1 MTNLTLG
8 AASEKSHAI
17 AKEPQQAA
25 VPLWLL
31 IVIALGLGLVLSYSR
46 ALDVWHKGTFFDS
59 DDAMRLVQVRSL
71 LHGQAWFDLTA
82 YRLDPPG
89 GVFMHWSRLID
100 LPLVLLIKAF
110 SLVLSPDL
118 AERAARIVFPLGLQA
133 LLYLGMAR
141 LAKIVIGPAA
151 ILPVLVLT
159 LLSGMEVGQF
169 QPGRIHH
176 SAPQIM
182 LTIFMIGCMADAVDP
197 KKARQA
203 AIAGVLAALSLAIG
217 LETLPFI
224 VVLAALAVTL
234 WITQGNEMRTMLG
247 AFALGLGVALP
258 LFFFATV
265 GAAHWSDTVCD
276 AYSIAYLVPGLVGAG
291 ALLSLAV
298 LSKRLQT
305 RATRGLAAAGASV
318 VVIAAACAIKPIC
331 FVDPYHGIDPLVRQ
345 IWLNNVIEGFSLRRL
360 YAQDAGAAIMLILPI
375 ALGLAATLV
384 AWLKAIEPERR
395 RWLILAVTSIG
406 AAALSF
412 WMIRMLSFA
421 ILISSFGGAWCIL
434 AARAA
439 LTKTRW
445 REASALA
452 FCLVLPFS
460 TVGWAIVIPSKSDGA
475 DWKEGTG
482 CLTTSAFVPLAQLP
496 RGLVAGPIDAGSHM
510 LAFTP
515 HSALAAPYH
524 RDNDGNR
531 AEIDAMLAPPDE
543 ARTILAAHHVTY
555 VMTCAGLKETEVMAQ
570 RAPHGLAAALI
581 SGRVPNWLK
590 PLPSSGP
597 YHVFVIQP

>member
-8 AASEKSHAI
+8 TASEKSHAI
-17 AKEPQQAA
+17 AKEPQQATA
-25 VPLWLL
+25 PLWLL
-31 IVIALGLGLVLSYSR
+31 IAIALGLGLVLSYSR

-82 YRLDPPG
+82 YRLDPPA

-100 LPLVLLIKAF
+100 LPLVILIKLF
-110 SLVLSPDL
+110 SLVLAPDL

-133 LLYLGMAR
+133 LLYVGMAR

-197 KKARQA
+197 KKARLA

-217 LETLPFI
+217 LETLPFV
-224 VVLAALAVTL
+224 VVLAALAVAL
-234 WITQGNEMRTMLG
+234 WIAQGDAMRPMLG
-247 AFALGLGVALP
+247 AFALGLGMALP
-258 LFFFATV
+258 LFFFVTV
-265 GAAHWSDTVCD
+265 GPAHWFDTVCD
-276 AYSIAYLVPGLVGAG
+276 AYSIAYLVPGLAGAA

-298 LSKRLQT
+298 FTSRLQT
-305 RATRGLAAAGASV
+305 RVTRALAAAGAGALV
-318 VVIAAACAIKPIC
+318 VAAACAIKPIC

-384 AWLKAIEPERR
+384 AWRKATGLDRR
-395 RWLILAVTSIG
+395 RWLILAVTSIA

-434 AARAA
+434 AARAG

-452 FCLVLPFS
+452 FCFVLPFS
-460 TVGWAIVIPSKSDGA
+460 TVGWAIVIPGKSDGA

-482 CLTTSAFVPLAQLP
+482 CLTTSAFAPLAQLSP
-496 RGLVAGPIDAGSHM
+496 GLVAGPIDAGSHM

-515 HSALAAPYH
+515 HSVLAAPYH

-531 AEIDAMLAPPDE
+531 AEIDAMLAPPDK
-543 ARTILAAHHVTY
+543 ARDIFAAHHVTY

-581 SGRVPNWLK
+581 GGRVPNWLK
-590 PLPSSGP
+590 PLPGSGP